1 MPKPTIVCVCGTR
14 PDTIK
19 MAPVVLALRQFSDLV
34 DTVLVSTGQHREML
48 DQALAAFGMRADVDL
63 GIMTHGQTLAQ
74 VTSRAI
80 EGIDA
85 VLAERQPQW
94 VVAQGDTT
102 TTFVASLAAFYR
114 RIPFAH
120 VEAGLRTD
128 SLTNPFP
135 EEMNRRVTGILTSVH
150 FPPTSR
156 AAENLRREGVPDEIS
171 VTTGNTGIDALLR
184 MVVPEDI
191 WFPEHQG
198 PLLLV
203 TTHRRENWGEPQ
215 RGIAAALRNILA
227 AQPDALAIVPMHK
240 NPMVRELLQSELG
253 EHPQVRLVDP
263 PDYPEFVALMKRCT
277 LVLTDSGGVQEEAPS
292 FGKPILVL
300 RETTE
305 RPEGVTA
312 GVSKLVGTDPE
323 VITRETLALLT
334 NPDAYTAMA
343 NTRSPYGDG
352 RASDR
357 IRRVLLGR
365 LGFET
370 PEVEPWT

>member
-1 MPKPTIVCVCGTR
+1 
-14 PDTIK
+14 
-19 MAPVVLALRQFSDLV
+19 MAPVVQALREYAHEV

-48 DQALAAFGMRADVDL
+48 DQALAAFDLKADVDL

-74 VTSRAI
+74 VTSRAM

-135 EEMNRRVTGILTSVH
+135 EEMNRRVTGILASVH

-156 AAENLRREGVPDEIS
+156 AAENLRNEGVPDEIS
-171 VTTGNTGIDALLR
+171 VMTGNTGIDALLK
-184 MVVPEDI
+184 MQLPENL
-191 WFPEHQG
+191 WFPEHRG
-198 PLLLV
+198 PVILV

-215 RGIAAALRNILA
+215 RDVARALRGILA
-227 AQPDALAIVPMHK
+227 EQPGALAVVPMHK

-253 EHPQVRLVDP
+253 DHPQVKLIEP
-263 PDYPEFVALMKRCT
+263 PDYPEFVALLKRST
-277 LVLTDSGGVQEEAPS
+277 LVLTDSGGVQEEAPT

-300 RETTE
+300 RLTTE

-312 GVSKLVGTDPE
+312 GVSRLVGTDAE
-323 VITRETLALLT
+323 LIQREALTLLRDQA
-334 NPDAYTAMA
+334 AYARMA
-343 NTRSPYGDG
+343 NAQSPYGDG
-352 RASDR
+352 LASQR

-365 LGFET
+365 LGVDSE
-370 PEVEPWT
+370 EVPDWT